1 MKGKEFMK
9 RNIKN
14 IVLIIL
20 IILICTSMVFVVKNV
35 KSSSE
40 NNNIPSMPNNSATN
54 NIPSMPNDNN
64 SNAKETMP
72 KPDENNSQEEKDNSS
87 TEKDNNQQEN
97 ENSSSNENN
106 NPPSMPNNSATNNMP
121 SMPNNSNSN
130 LSIIYYIIF
139 GLESLLLGA
148 IISYL
153 ILSCFN
159 KKDVKETFKNKDKI
173 IIYIMS
179 TIILT
184 TIFVTI
190 NAYFATKTLS
200 NNQSSF
206 EPSNNNSVT
215 YSASEEITDDK
226 TITSGNYT
234 STKSDENALIV
245 TSKSNISN
253 IKVTKTGD
261 STSTDA
267 NSFYGNNSAI
277 LAKDGATLTLDN
289 ITVTTSAKGAN
300 GVFSYGGSATTNNTN
315 SDGTTI
321 NIKNSKI
328 TTKADSSGG
337 LMTTGG
343 GTMNATN
350 LQITTKGTSSA
361 AIRSDR
367 GGGTVNVEKGTYKTS
382 GQGSPVIYSTANI
395 TVKDA
400 TLTSTSSEGV
410 VIEGKNSVA
419 LENVTLTD
427 TNNKLNGQSTTYKNI
442 FLYQSMSG
450 DASNGTAT
458 FTAKNSNIITNK
470 GDTFYITNTKATINL
485 TNNKITNNDK
495 NGNFLRSQKDSW
507 GQTGSNGGDVT
518 LNMTKQKAKGNI
530 VIDAISTLTMNLK
543 SSSYEGTINGD
554 NTAKTIKLTLDKTSS
569 IKLTGDSYVTSLDN
583 EDSTNSNI
591 DFNGYKLYVN
601 NKAIN

>member
-35 KSSSE
+35 KSSNE

-54 NIPSMPNDNN
+54 NMPSMPNDNN

-87 TEKDNNQQEN
+87 TEKDNNQQGN

-121 SMPNNSNSN
+121 SMPSESNSN
-130 LSIIYYIIF
+130 LSTVYYIIF

-184 TIFVTI
+184 AIFVTI
-190 NAYFATKTLS
+190 NTYFATKTLS

-206 EPSNNNSVT
+206 ESSNNNSVT

-289 ITVTTSAKGAN
+289 ITVTTNAKGAN

-543 SSSYEGTINGD
+543 SSSYEGTINSD